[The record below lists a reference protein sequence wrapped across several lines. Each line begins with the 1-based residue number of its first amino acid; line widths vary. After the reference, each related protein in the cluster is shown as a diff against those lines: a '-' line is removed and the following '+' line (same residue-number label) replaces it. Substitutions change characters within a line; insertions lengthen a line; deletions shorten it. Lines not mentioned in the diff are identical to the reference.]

1 VCHARVKLRATLAST
16 CLTGVA
22 GFLLLTQTPA
32 PRPPPADLRVPE
44 PKDDR
49 AAELEGWRDGITCA
63 KCHEDVTREWSTS
76 LHGRAWVDAPYR
88 AELEEVRRQESCHN
102 CHIPEPLHLQLGA
115 DGALPQKPKPRDAT
129 LRDVPLPDVDAHF
142 GVSCESCHRGP
153 DDTILGP
160 RGVPTDAHASRKHAS
175 FLPESNSALCIAC
188 HATTVGP
195 VIGIAKDFAETGQHA
210 RGASCVGC
218 HMAPIER
225 PAAREEGKPAL
236 PPRAGRSHALQT
248 PRDPAF
254 LARAFEL
261 RAERRGAGVVLVVA
275 NACGHRVPGR
285 IGRTL
290 TLTAELVGD
299 DGQVV
304 ATEKHV
310 IETKRALPADGTVE
324 IELAGS
330 GAKVRVK
337 GVHESPS
344 LDDEVEFLG
353 LEIRV
358 P

>member
-1 VCHARVKLRATLAST
+1 VKLRAALLAV
-16 CLTGVA
+16 CLTGIP
-22 GFLLLTQTPA
+22 GFSLLMQTPA
-32 PRPPPADLRVPE
+32 PRSAPKDLRPPAPVDE
-44 PKDDR
+44 R
-49 AAELEGWRDGITCA
+49 ATELEGWRDGITCA
-63 KCHEDVTREWSTS
+63 RCHEDVAREWSTS

-88 AELEEVRRQESCHN
+88 EELEEVRRQESCHN

-129 LRDVPLPDVDAHF
+129 RRDAPLPDVDAHF

-153 DDTILGP
+153 DGTILGAW
-160 RGVPTDAHASRKHAS
+160 GAKTDAHESRKHAS

-195 VIGIAKDFAETGQHA
+195 VIGIAKDFAETQQHA

-236 PPRAGRSHALQT
+236 PTRAGRSHALQT

-261 RAERRGAGVVLVVA
+261 RAERRGANVVLLVT

-290 TLTAELVGD
+290 AISAELLGA
-299 DGQVV
+299 DGKPV
-304 ATEKHV
+304 ATGKHV
-310 IETKRALPADGTVE
+310 IETKRSLPADGTIE
-324 IELAGS
+324 IVLPGD
-330 GAKVRVK
+330 GTRVRVT
-337 GVHESPS
+337 GVHEAPS
-344 LDDEVEFLG
+344 LDDAVPFLDVEVPV
-353 LEIRV
+353 R
-358 P
+358 